1 VEAPAAARRSLA
13 QSSLL
18 VGITMSSTACLVV
31 SPPEYEQPKRTA
43 PFLVA
48 EEAYPILEKTIEVDD
63 TEGFVEFGGA
73 VLSEDNGAPVEV
85 ALYIDYGQSNAAGHP
100 YKNRVYPFE
109 PILPGTIADG
119 PRKFQGKRWY
129 LDSAPVAAG
138 CHTITMMASH
148 EFGANVCPLSV
159 DDSSFLVWRIAKCDA
174 NGNDCPAHCEPLEC
188 SKPCPSCADPGTD
201 AGVNG
206 VTP

>member
-1 VEAPAAARRSLA
+1 MGATAAAARWLA
-13 QSSLL
+13 RSSLPIA
-18 VGITMSSTACLVV
+18 VAMSGTACLVV
-31 SPPEYEQPKRTA
+31 SPPEYEEPKRSA
-43 PFLVA
+43 PFLIA
-48 EEAYPILEKTIEVDD
+48 EEAFPNLRKTVEVLETDA
-63 TEGFVEFGGA
+63 FVEFGGA

-148 EFGANVCPLSV
+148 EFGATVCPV
-159 DDSSFLVWRIAKCDA
+159 DIDDSSFLVWQIAKCDA
-174 NGNDCPAHCEPLEC
+174 NGDCPTDCEPLDC
-188 SKPCPSCADPGTD
+188 SDQCPSCADLG
-201 AGVNG
+201 AGAG
-206 VTP
+206 GGSP